1 LNLDWITD
9 VVFISFLV
17 YALTGVFVVTLYILL
32 RWRKTRLPLEYV
44 AYFAGGLFIVVG
56 GSMGIEST
64 PQQSS
69 LIFSSIFFFAQG
81 VAIIC
86 LTYCKE
92 RQDKRKQRETE

>member
-1 LNLDWITD
+1 MNPEWITD

-17 YALTGVFVVTLYILL
+17 YALTGVFVVMLYILL
-32 RWRKTRLPLEYV
+32 HWRKMRFPIGYV

-64 PQQSS
+64 PKQSS

-86 LTYCKE
+86 LTYWKE

>member
-1 LNLDWITD
+1 MNPEWITD
-9 VVFISFLV
+9 VVFIIFLV
-17 YALTGVFVVTLYILL
+17 YALTSVFVVMLYILL
-32 RWRKTRLPLEYV
+32 RWRKMRLLLEYV

-86 LTYCKE
+86 LVYWKE
-92 RQDKRKQRETE
+92 HRYNRKQREPE